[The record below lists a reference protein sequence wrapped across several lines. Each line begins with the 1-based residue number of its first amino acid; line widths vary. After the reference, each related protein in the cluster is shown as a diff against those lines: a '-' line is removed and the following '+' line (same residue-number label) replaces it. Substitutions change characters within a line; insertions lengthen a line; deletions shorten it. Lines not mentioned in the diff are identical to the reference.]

1 MAIFELYNFLRDEMP
16 LLATFIALV
25 LAGLILSHLLHTEEI
40 GSLFSPIVATIAL
53 ILSILAIIP
62 CIFMAGNQLFDVVFD
77 ILRTGFGP
85 FFLHILVAVVGF
97 FVGYTPAIIYS
108 SLYTAKLKKNPVT
121 KKAIALAKEL
131 QATAMVCCYDGVYLS
146 RLPIC
151 ASSSTHTCKF
161 RDEYDNME
169 EQLTS
174 IRSFC
179 QSNSNPGLIIF
190 ADEGFED
197 MTVTGMI
204 AFSEAFC
211 DLAKGFRS
219 QHILKTVTYTEPAG
233 YVTYVD
239 ADGYIRGG
247 HTEEQNLSKTVDFYI
262 VSQIPNTSA
271 HTTPTA
277 PSQPPKQQW

>member
-1 MAIFELYNFLRDEMP
+1 MVIFEPYIFLRDEMP
-16 LLATFIALV
+16 LLATFVVLV

-40 GSLFSPIVATIAL
+40 GSVFSPIVATIAL

-62 CIFMAGNQLFDVVFD
+62 WIFMAGNQVFDVVFD

-97 FVGYTPAIIYS
+97 FVGYTPSFIYS

-121 KKAIALAKEL
+121 KKAVALAKKL

-151 ASSSTHTCKF
+151 ASSSSHTCKSM
-161 RDEYDNME
+161 DEYDNTE

-174 IRSFC
+174 IRSFRL
-179 QSNSNPGLIIF
+179 SNSNPGAIIF

-197 MTVTGMI
+197 MTGTGMI

-211 DLAKGFRS
+211 ALAKGFRS

-233 YVTYVD
+233 YVTSVD
-239 ADGYIRGG
+239 ADGYLRGG
-247 HTEEQNLSKTVDFYI
+247 YTEEKNYSKTVDFYI
-262 VSQIPNTSA
+262 VSQIPDVSADTS
-271 HTTPTA
+271 PSA